1 MIECNEQ
8 KCHRLEESNSLF
20 TMAMDMSQHGFVTH
34 DHEGKVIM
42 HNQKALDILEVSE
55 SQLSGT
61 TPLHAQ
67 WKMIHEDF
75 SEYTI
80 DEVPSEYA
88 RKNNVCI
95 NDRIMGVQNAESNLK
110 WIKINAKPY
119 QAEKGINVVV
129 NFIDITEEHNKAQLN
144 TLVLE
149 SSGVGIWKLYLKT
162 NVLEWDDSMYSV
174 YHLNKADF
182 TGDYEAWE
190 SSLHPDDKEKGAKE
204 LTDAIEGIKPF
215 DTSFRI
221 KTNDGVR
228 HIKANAKVLKDASG
242 EPYLMIGTNWD
253 VTDIQEAKEEALQ
266 FAKIKS
272 MFLANMS
279 HEIRTPMNG
288 VIGMLDLLRK
298 TSLDEEQSE
307 MVNVVE
313 SCGENLMGIINDIL
327 DYSKLESGKM
337 MLSPTNFNLKE
348 TINNTVALMSSVVKE
363 KKITIIPNIDEK
375 LPSII
380 VSDKVRIR
388 QVLSNLLSNAIKF
401 TDKKNSVVE
410 VNVGAHKLPNNDVT
424 IIIDV
429 KDKGIGIN
437 ASEQNMIFDDYTQA
451 DMSTSRKYGGTGLG
465 LSICSKIA
473 KLLDGSITIE
483 STKGIGS
490 TFTFTFTSTIGEE
503 LGVEADATTTTH
515 IEPSTISVLVA
526 EDNKVNQLVVKK
538 MLKKNGY
545 NFSIANNGLEAF
557 NMCKEK
563 KYDIILM
570 DLQMPIMGGIEATTE
585 IFKLNPSQVIIAM
598 TANVLQEDKIACE
611 NIGMTGF
618 LGKPFTKKELVNA
631 INENLK
637 VE

>member
-1 MIECNEQ
+1 
-8 KCHRLEESNSLF
+8 
-20 TMAMDMSQHGFVTH
+20 MAMDMSQHGFVTH